1 MTTAQKET
9 TYRAEMRALENEL
22 RHTTD
27 AKARREIQAQAN
39 LYAAGCDTPGTRAAA
54 KKYNDLTT
62 AIALLAQPQQ
72 TRML

>member
-1 MTTAQKET
+1 MNHARAIHIAMTAM
-9 TYRAEMRALENEL
+9 RAEKQRLAV
-22 RHTTD
+22 
-27 AKARREIQAQAN
+27 QAN
-39 LYAAGCDTPGTRAAA
+39 LFKAGCDTPGTRAAA

>member
-27 AKARREIQAQAN
+27 AKARREIQAQAKV
-39 LYAAGCDTPGTRAAA
+39 LTRAH
-54 KKYNDLTT
+54 
-62 AIALLAQPQQ
+62 IACTQVTP
-72 TRML
+72 